1 MVTKFLLF
9 RSGVFVSFAQSL
21 DFGFLI
27 CSGHGSF
34 SNDHKLNSVV
44 GHLLHSS
51 ILVPY
56 HGWRISHRTHHQN
69 HGHVENDESW
79 HPLSEKIYRTLDS
92 ATRFLRFKIP
102 FPLLAYPFY
111 LVSKCCILFDLL
123 MAE

>member
-9 RSGVFVSFAQSL
+9 RSGVFVSFRQSLDFGVKFL

-56 HGWRISHRTHHQN
+56 HGWYAPN
-69 HGHVENDESW
+69 
-79 HPLSEKIYRTLDS
+79 
-92 ATRFLRFKIP
+92 
-102 FPLLAYPFY
+102 
-111 LVSKCCILFDLL
+111 
-123 MAE
+123 